1 MFNILYVYDNNQD
14 FNNDYG
20 NSWNTTPNPNNY
32 AHEYSFQSYHINKNK
47 KILEIWSGRPN
58 DSWQTFKYSEIKR
71 VNNNNIA
78 INVLE

>member
-1 MFNILYVYDNNQD
+1 MFNILYVYDNKCD
-14 FNNDYG
+14 FNRDF
-20 NSWNTTPNPNNY
+20 NSWNKPDIEQY
-32 AHEYSFQSYHINKNK
+32 SHEYSFQSYHINKDK

-71 VNNNNIA
+71 FDNNIA